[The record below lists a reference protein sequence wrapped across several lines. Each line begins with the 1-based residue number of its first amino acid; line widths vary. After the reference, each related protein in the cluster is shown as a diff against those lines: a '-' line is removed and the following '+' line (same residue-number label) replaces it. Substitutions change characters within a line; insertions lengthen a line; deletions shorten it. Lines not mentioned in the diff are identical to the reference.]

1 MSSSPLIPREQL
13 SAYQRWEMHSFE
25 ATGVPGDYAVPTRKA
40 DRRAEDNAKLEIAQ
54 REAHASGHAEGLRE
68 GRRQSL
74 DDARHLRDLMADVTR
89 QTREVNQQLAD
100 DLLRLSLE
108 LARQM
113 VRRALVVHPEMI
125 VPLVK
130 DALAQLSNT
139 TTPLSLTLHPDDAA
153 VVRTHLAETIDN
165 GHWNLIEDA
174 AMQRGGCLLQTASS
188 HLDATLGARWQQLTA
203 KLGLDD
209 AWLE

>member
-25 ATGVPGDYAVPTRKA
+25 ATGVPGDFAVPTRKA

-54 REAHASGHAEGLRE
+54 REGYASGHADGLRE
-68 GRRQSL
+68 GRQQSL
-74 DDARHLRDLMADVTR
+74 DEARRLRDLMADMTR
-89 QTREVNQQLAD
+89 QTRDINQQLAD
-100 DLLRLSLE
+100 DLLHLSLE

-113 VRRALVVHPEMI
+113 VRRALTVHPEMI

-130 DALAQLSNT
+130 DALVQLAST
-139 TTPLSLTLHPDDAA
+139 QTPLSITLHPADAA
-153 VVRTHLAETIDN
+153 VVRTHLAETINN
-165 GHWNLIEDA
+165 GHWNLVEDA
-174 AMQRGGCLLQTASS
+174 LMQRGGCLLQTASS
-188 HLDATLGARWQQLTA
+188 HLDATLGTRWQHLTA